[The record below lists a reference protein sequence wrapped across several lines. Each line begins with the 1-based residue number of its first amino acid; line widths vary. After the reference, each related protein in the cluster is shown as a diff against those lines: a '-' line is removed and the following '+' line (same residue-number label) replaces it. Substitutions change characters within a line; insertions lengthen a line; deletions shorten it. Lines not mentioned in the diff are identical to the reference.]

1 MACGGQRDVY
11 YEPFGV
17 RTVEVRKDRFYI
29 NGKSSI
35 SKALAAMKIPTT
47 TAKGLDEVLNTKD
60 YSLMKWCGC
69 NAFRT
74 SHYPYS
80 EEMMRQGGPGR
91 VRGDQ

>member
-1 MACGGQRDVY
+1 
-11 YEPFGV
+11 
-17 RTVEVRKDRFYI
+17 
-29 NGKSSI
+29 
-35 SKALAAMKIPTT
+35 MKIPTT